1 MKKVKLVSNP
11 YISII
16 MPVYKSEK
24 YLKMSVESIL
34 RQTFADF
41 ELLLVDDCSPDNSG
55 TICDEYAKKDSRIKV
70 LHLAQNGGAGN
81 ARNEAMK
88 VITGKYLCFIDA
100 DDYIDENMLENLAE
114 AVAEFP
120 AKVVIFGLVEEYLA
134 KDGVHASSQAVCYN
148 ESKILK
154 TQQGVRN
161 EILNLEA
168 IDFYGYPCNKMY
180 EVEYLRATGA
190 LFPKMKFNEDIIFN
204 IDFFMDVDSCII
216 LPITPYHYLKRS
228 GSTTGSFIPTYFED
242 IMVKI
247 DRLYDQFDYWDMLTY
262 ENLRFIAFRYVR
274 YMFSA
279 LERNFDKRSNMT
291 AKQRKEFLKKEFNSE
306 RYKKFEPYL
315 YGNKFMGIMAR
326 VYKTKNVFLCL
337 ALARIIS
344 LVKKFFPSIFKRIS

>member
-1 MKKVKLVSNP
+1 MSNP

-16 MPVYKSEK
+16 MPVYKSED
-24 YLKMSVESIL
+24 YLQMSVESVL
-34 RQTFADF
+34 RQTFTDF
-41 ELLLVDDCSPDNSG
+41 ELLLVDDQSPDNSG
-55 TICDEYAKKDSRIKV
+55 AICDEYAQKDNRVKV
-70 LHLAQNGGAGN
+70 LHLAENGGAGN

-100 DDYIDENMLENLAE
+100 DDYVDEDMLQKLAE

-120 AKVVIFGLVEEYLA
+120 AKVVVFGLVEEYLT
-134 KDGVHASSQAVCYN
+134 KEGDPISSQAVCYN

-154 TQQGVRN
+154 TQQEVRN
-161 EILNLEA
+161 EILDLEA

-180 EVEYLRATGA
+180 DVEYLRSTGA
-190 LFPKMKFNEDIIFN
+190 IFPKMKFNEDIIFN

-216 LPITPYHYLKRS
+216 LEIAPYHYLKRS

-247 DRLYDQFDYWDMLTY
+247 DRIYDQFKYWNMLTD
-262 ENLRFIAFRYVR
+262 ENLNFIAFRYVR

-291 AKQRKEFLKKEFNSE
+291 PKQRKEFLRKEFNSE
-306 RYKKFEPYL
+306 RFHRFENYL
-315 YGNKFMGIMAR
+315 YGGGIIGIMAKI
-326 VYKTKNVFLCL
+326 YKTKSVFLCL
-337 ALARIIS
+337 TFAKLIS
-344 LVKKFFPSIFKRIS
+344 LVKKYFPSVFRKIS

>member
-1 MKKVKLVSNP
+1 MSNP

-16 MPVYKSEK
+16 MPVYKSED
-24 YLKMSVESIL
+24 YLQMSVESVL
-34 RQTFADF
+34 RQTFTDF
-41 ELLLVDDCSPDNSG
+41 ELLLVDDQSPDNSG
-55 TICDEYAKKDSRIKV
+55 AICDEYAQKDNRVKV
-70 LHLAQNGGAGN
+70 LHLAENGGAGN

-100 DDYIDENMLENLAE
+100 DDYVDEDMLQKLAE

-120 AKVVIFGLVEEYLA
+120 AKVVVFGLVEEYLT
-134 KDGVHASSQAVCYN
+134 KDGDPISSQAVCYN

-154 TQQGVRN
+154 TQQEVRN
-161 EILNLEA
+161 EILDLEA

-180 EVEYLRATGA
+180 DVEYLRSTGA
-190 LFPKMKFNEDIIFN
+190 NFPKMKFNEDIIFN

-216 LPITPYHYLKRS
+216 LEIAPYHYLKRS

-247 DRLYDQFDYWDMLTY
+247 DRLYDQFKYWNMLTD
-262 ENLRFIAFRYVR
+262 ENLNFIAFRYVR

-291 AKQRKEFLKKEFNSE
+291 AKQRKEFLRKEFNSE
-306 RYKKFEPYL
+306 RFHRFENYL
-315 YGNKFMGIMAR
+315 YGGGIIGIMAKI
-326 VYKTKNVFLCL
+326 YKTKSVFLCL
-337 ALARIIS
+337 TFAKLIS
-344 LVKKFFPSIFKRIS
+344 LVKKYFPSVFRKIS

>member
-1 MKKVKLVSNP
+1 MSNP

-24 YLKMSVESIL
+24 YLKTSIESIL
-34 RQTFADF
+34 RQAFTDF

-55 TICDEYAKKDSRIKV
+55 AICDEYAKKDSRIKV

-100 DDYIDENMLENLAE
+100 DDYVDEDMLKKLAE
-114 AVAEFP
+114 AVTEFP
-120 AKVVIFGLVEEYLA
+120 AKVVVFGLVEEFLT
-134 KDGVHASSQAVCYN
+134 KDDEKSSSHSICYYEN
-148 ESKILK
+148 KILK
-154 TQQGVRN
+154 TQQEVRN
-161 EILNLEA
+161 EIPNLEA
-168 IDFYGYPCNKMY
+168 MDFYGYPCNKMY
-180 EVEYLRATGA
+180 EVEYLRSTGA
-190 LFPKMKFNEDIIFN
+190 NFPKMKFNEDIIFN

-216 LPITPYHYLKRS
+216 LEIAPYHYLKRS

-247 DRLYDQFDYWDMLTY
+247 DRIYDQFKYWNMLTD
-262 ENLRFIAFRYVR
+262 ENLFFIALRYVR

-291 AKQRKEFLKKEFNSE
+291 PKQRKEFLKKEFNSK
-306 RYKKFEPYL
+306 RFQRFENYL
-315 YGNKFMGIMAR
+315 YGGGIIGIMAK

-337 ALARIIS
+337 TLAKVIS
-344 LVKKFFPSIFKRIS
+344 LVKKFFPSVFRKMS

>member
-1 MKKVKLVSNP
+1 MSNP

-16 MPVYKSEK
+16 MPVYKSED
-24 YLKMSVESIL
+24 YLQMSVESVL
-34 RQTFADF
+34 RQTFTDF
-41 ELLLVDDCSPDNSG
+41 ELLLVDDQSPDNSG
-55 TICDEYAKKDSRIKV
+55 AICDEYAQKDNRVKV
-70 LHLAQNGGAGN
+70 LHLAENGGAGN

-100 DDYIDENMLENLAE
+100 DDYVDEDMLQKLAE

-120 AKVVIFGLVEEYLA
+120 AKVVVFGLVEEYLT
-134 KDGVHASSQAVCYN
+134 KDGDPISSQAVCYN

-154 TQQGVRN
+154 TQQEVRN
-161 EILNLEA
+161 EILDLEA

-180 EVEYLRATGA
+180 DVEYLRSTGA
-190 LFPKMKFNEDIIFN
+190 IFPKMKFNEDIIFN

-216 LPITPYHYLKRS
+216 LEIAPYHYLKRS

-247 DRLYDQFDYWDMLTY
+247 DRLYDQFKYWNMLTD
-262 ENLRFIAFRYVR
+262 ENLNFIAFRYVR

-291 AKQRKEFLKKEFNSE
+291 AKQRKEFLRKEFNSE
-306 RYKKFEPYL
+306 RFHRFENYL
-315 YGNKFMGIMAR
+315 YGGGIIGIMAKI
-326 VYKTKNVFLCL
+326 YKTKSVFLCL
-337 ALARIIS
+337 TFAKLIS
-344 LVKKFFPSIFKRIS
+344 LVKKYFPSVFRKIS